1 MKLRGDQALIEGWIR
16 PGSRVL
22 DLGCGSGDLL
32 AFLQQERDV
41 TGYGLEIELD
51 SMLQAMRQGVNVIQ
65 CDLDVDGLSLFAA
78 NSFDCVLMT
87 ETLQSVRYPQRLLND
102 MLRVGR
108 EGIVTFSNYGHWRS
122 RMKLVGGHVPSAP
135 GLDLAWHD
143 SARLHPCTISDFE
156 ELCVAEGI
164 EVTGRSIAGGASG
177 HGLLAR
183 MLPGLF
189 GESVIYRLQRKSRAS
204 DADGKDVL

>member
-1 MKLRGDQALIEGWIR
+1 MKLRGDQAQIEGWIQ

-51 SMLQAMRQGVNVIQ
+51 SILQAMRQGVNVVQ
-65 CDLDVDGLSLFAA
+65 CDLDVDGLSLFAD
-78 NSFDCVLMT
+78 NSFDYVLMT
-87 ETLQSVRYPQRLLND
+87 ETLQSVRYPRRLLSD

-122 RMKLVGGHVPSAP
+122 RLNLALGHVPSGP
-135 GLDLAWHD
+135 GSDLAWHD

-156 ELCVAEGI
+156 ELCIAEGI
-164 EVTGRSIAGGASG
+164 EVTGRIMADS
-177 HGLLAR
+177 AR
-183 MLPGLF
+183 SPLVRLLPGLF
-189 GESVIYRLQRKSRAS
+189 GGSVIYRLQRKSRAS
-204 DADGKDVL
+204 DGG